1 MANHVDNIVDDVLPS
16 VPRRAGAVVPSVCVF
31 DVNETLLDIEF
42 LAPLFQ
48 RLFGDRRVLR
58 EWFGQLILYSETIT
72 LVGPYTT
79 FFTLGQGVLK
89 MLGSIH
95 DVSIQQADIEELR
108 MRLLTM
114 PAHPD
119 VPAGLEQ
126 LKNARFRLVT
136 LTNSPLDPQTSP
148 LKHAGIDA
156 WFEKSFSIDRVRRFK
171 PAPQVY
177 HMVAEE
183 LDVPPAAICMIA
195 AHVWDTIGAQ
205 SIGCS
210 GALITRPGNA
220 PLPVHGLPQPQ
231 ATAPDLPGLATQ
243 LIRLWR

>member
-1 MANHVDNIVDDVLPS
+1 MADHVLNNASPS
-16 VPRRAGAVVPSVCVF
+16 AQGRLGTVVPSICVF

-48 RLFGDRRVLR
+48 RLFGDRKVLR
-58 EWFGQLILYSETIT
+58 EWFAQLILYSEAIT
-72 LVGPYTT
+72 LSGPYTT
-79 FFTLGQGVLK
+79 FFTLAQGVLK

-95 DVSIQQADIEELR
+95 NVSIQQVDIEELR

-119 VPAGLEQ
+119 VPAGLKQ
-126 LKNARFRLVT
+126 LKDAGFRLVT
-136 LTNSPLDPQTSP
+136 LTNSPPDPQASP
-148 LKHAGIDA
+148 LKHAGIDG
-156 WFEKSFSIDRVRRFK
+156 WFEKSFSVDRVRRFK

-183 LDVPPAAICMIA
+183 LDVPPAAICLVA

-210 GALITRPGNA
+210 GALIARPGNA

-231 ATAPDLPGLATQ
+231 AVAPDLPGLATQ
-243 LIRLWR
+243 IIKLWR